1 MIAQHKMEQ
10 RSSGVQK
17 GYEAS
22 YLRVLTPDSHES
34 SAGLKPACCC
44 IEQQKKIH
52 VSRLGAISH
61 LVINCYDSRTGAISA
76 SDAQHQHHPGC
87 VQYVADVAASNL
99 STKCEAY
106 CNDIWLQRQ
115 QTCFLMRHWHLH
127 QNNQNACR

>member
-61 LVINCYDSRTGAISA
+61 LVFNCYD
-76 SDAQHQHHPGC
+76 
-87 VQYVADVAASNL
+87 
-99 STKCEAY
+99 
-106 CNDIWLQRQ
+106 LQ
-115 QTCFLMRHWHLH
+115 
-127 QNNQNACR
+127 QNVKPIVMTFGFKGNRPVS